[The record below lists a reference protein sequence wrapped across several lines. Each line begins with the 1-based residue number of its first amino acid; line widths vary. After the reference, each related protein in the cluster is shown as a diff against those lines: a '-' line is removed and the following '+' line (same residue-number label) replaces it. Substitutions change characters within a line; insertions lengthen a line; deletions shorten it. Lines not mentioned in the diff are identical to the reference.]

1 MEYLMS
7 VEQKT
12 IPYME
17 HNLKH
22 EKQIASQKINVK
34 IMRKE

>member
-1 MEYLMS
+1 MS
-7 VEQKT
+7 VKQKA

-22 EKQIASQKINVK
+22 ENQIASQEINVK
-34 IMRKE
+34 IVIKE